1 MSFCRECGK
10 EVQDDWKTCPHCSCS
25 LTESSQSI
33 SIQDSVVSGDLITIT
48 NDSEAIKQGYLEA
61 KRELIDDER
70 ARIRFEEMNNELSA
84 NTNKSLLGN
93 TLRQHEREMRKE
105 REAYESEKSVL
116 IQNLFDTSEMYK
128 SLVSKIFRFKVL
140 FSLTLFALVFVNIW
154 FMVSIQAILDYIN
167 LFIVLLS
174 ICYAIQYYYYRNSAK
189 LCLNEKLYKNRYYKD
204 SDFPRFKGTIDW
216 CLRHFYDPASDK
228 MDFRIID
235 QNEENIIHK
244 ELQRLKKRRF
254 LASKDYFRNEYIYFN
269 RIPDKEI
276 YNFTGEDG
284 EYIGQFED
292 ALSASGKYNTHIVRD
307 YWTLIEDGVYEEDRD
322 CVRLGWRDATPGMS
336 SYLVRTLT
344 PLA

>member
-1 MSFCRECGK
+1 M
-10 EVQDDWKTCPHCSCS
+10 
-25 LTESSQSI
+25 
-33 SIQDSVVSGDLITIT
+33 

-61 KRELIDDER
+61 KRELIDDEI
-70 ARIRFEEMNNELSA
+70 ARIRFEKMNNELSA

-128 SLVSKIFRFKVL
+128 SLVSKSFRLKVL
-140 FSLTLFALVFVNIW
+140 FSLTLSALIFVNIW
-154 FMVSIQAILDYIN
+154 FMVNNYLGSYRVQSILDYIN
-167 LFIVLLS
+167 LFIVLLL
-174 ICYAIQYYYYRNSAK
+174 ICYVIQYYYYRNSAK
-189 LCLNEKLYKNRYYKD
+189 LCLNEKFYKNRYYK
-204 SDFPRFKGTIDW
+204 SSYFPKFKGTIDW

-292 ALSASGKYNTHIVRD
+292 ALSASGKYNTHIVGD

-322 CVRLGWRDATPGMS
+322 CVRLGWGDAIPGMS